1 MPETKKDIVLKDKVN
16 AKNLVMLDHQI
27 VRKCQISNLKDL
39 LVKSKIYVILVDKNT
54 VKLIEQD
61 YVENLFET
69 SQFNR

>member
-1 MPETKKDIVLKDKVN
+1 MN
-16 AKNLVMLDHQI
+16 AKNLVILDYQI
-27 VRKCQISNLKDL
+27 VRKCQISSLKDL

-69 SQFNR
+69 SQFNREIFFF

>member
-1 MPETKKDIVLKDKVN
+1 MN
-16 AKNLVMLDHQI
+16 AKNLVILDYQI
-27 VRKCQISNLKDL
+27 VRKCQISSPKDL

-69 SQFNR
+69 SQFNREIFFF